1 MSQKNDRND
10 IDTEDLRDHVF
21 DGIQEYDKKLPNWW
35 LMTFYGSIAFSIV
48 YWFVYHTS
56 GVGLTQEEKFA
67 RQQERIAA
75 EARAAGLDQASNE
88 SLIELSRDES
98 VVAAGR
104 NAYAAN
110 CAACHGANLGGGI
123 GAALKN
129 GDWKYGAEPMEIR
142 QNIREGIL
150 DAGMPPWRQSLG
162 DRGINSV
169 VAFLLSEN
177 PDLIPDEEENGD

>member
-1 MSQKNDRND
+1 MSQKNDRKD
-10 IDTEDLRDHVF
+10 IDTEDLREHVF

-35 LMTFYGSIAFSIV
+35 LATFYGSIVFSIV

-67 RQQERIAA
+67 LEQQRIAA

-88 SLIELSRDES
+88 SLFELSRDES
-98 VVAAGR
+98 VVTAGR

-110 CAACHGANLGGGI
+110 CAACHGVNLEGGI
-123 GAALKN
+123 GSALN
-129 GDWKYGAEPMEIR
+129 DNEWKYGSEPMDIR
-142 QNIREGIL
+142 RSIREGIMEV
-150 DAGMPPWRQSLG
+150 GMPPWQQSLG
-162 DRGINSV
+162 DRNINAV

-177 PDLIPDEEENGD
+177 PGLAPDNGNGE